1 MPILLQVHNLRK
13 SYDIK
18 PLFDDLVLSV
28 EEKKHI
34 GVVGRNGA
42 GKSTLFKIIMGEESA
57 ESGEV
62 QVHPD
67 TRIGYLSQ
75 QDTDLDLT
83 KTVMEHL
90 VDSSGKESW
99 ECAKMAGQFDLKNE
113 QLEQTI
119 GSFSGGYQM
128 RVKLIAMLLNDPNL
142 LLLDEPTNYLDL
154 STLLLLETF
163 LQQFSGSFLLITHD
177 REFLKRTCDHTLEIA
192 QGKATYYP
200 KPLEEYLAH
209 KVTQA
214 EFARRYNKKII
225 KEQRH
230 LQDFVDRFR
239 YKASKASQAQSKL
252 KQLNKLRTMSIDTAL
267 GAARILLPQVEEI
280 KGEALSLTDVSIGYP
295 DKIVAEDIHF
305 TIQRGEHVAIVGD
318 NGQGKTTLLKT
329 IANALPA
336 IAGKVKIH
344 HRIDMGYYAQH
355 VPEMLNGKDT
365 VESHL
370 IHSAGTGVPDEQ
382 VLKMASNFLFRDHDL
397 KKSISV
403 LSGGEKAR
411 LCLAGLLLQKH
422 DLLLLD
428 EPTNHLDFET
438 VEALAEAL
446 AKSNMTILFVSHDR
460 TFVSGIATSVI
471 EVGDGQVKRSY
482 HDYDNYIYHL
492 KKQLAIREEVQ
503 IVEKTPAGEKK
514 EARRVAHEALKE
526 QKKLLQKTELE
537 ISELEKKK
545 QELLDWFLE
554 NSTSFSRIKQDE
566 LDSVQYELDAR
577 EREWLGAQS
586 EVEQLEERLAM
597 LRE

>member
-1 MPILLQVHNLRK
+1 MPILLQVHNLKK
-13 SYDIK
+13 SYDIE

-34 GVVGRNGA
+34 GLVGRNGA
-42 GKSTLFKIIMGEESA
+42 GKSTLFKIIMGEEVA

-62 QVHPD
+62 QIHPD
-67 TRIGYLSQ
+67 TRIGYLRQ
-75 QDTDLDLT
+75 QNTDLDFS
-83 KTVMEHL
+83 KSVMDYL
-90 VDSSGKESW
+90 VLSSGKESW

-119 GSFSGGYQM
+119 GSFSGGYQI
-128 RVKLIAMLLNDPNL
+128 RVKLVAMLLDDPNL

-163 LQQFSGSFLLITHD
+163 LRQFNGSFLLITHD
-177 REFLKRTCDHTLEIA
+177 REFLKRTCDNTLEIE

-200 KPLEEYLAH
+200 QPLEAYLAH

-214 EFARRYNKKII
+214 EFARRYNKKIA

-252 KQLNKLRTMSIDTAL
+252 KQLNKLRTMSINTAL
-267 GAARILLPQVEEI
+267 GTASIILPQVEEI
-280 KGEALSLTDVSIGYP
+280 KGEALSLTGVSMGYS

-305 TIQRGEHVAIVGD
+305 SVQRGEHVAIVGD

-329 IANALPA
+329 IAGALPEL
-336 IAGKVKIH
+336 AGNIKMH
-344 HRIDMGYYAQH
+344 HRIRMGYYAQH
-355 VPEMLNGKDT
+355 VPEMLNSKDT

-411 LCLAGLLLQKH
+411 LCLAGLLLQNH
-422 DLLLLD
+422 DMLLLD

-438 VEALAEAL
+438 VEALAAAL
-446 AKSNMTILFVSHDR
+446 AKSHMTILFVSHDR
-460 TFVSGIATSVI
+460 TFVSSIATSVI
-471 EVGDGQVKRSY
+471 EVGGEEVRRSF

-492 KKQLAIREEVQ
+492 KRKLAIREELVEA
-503 IVEKTPAGEKK
+503 EKTPESEKK

-526 QKKLLQKTELE
+526 QKKLLQKTELD

-545 QELLDWFLE
+545 QELFDWFEE

-566 LDSVQYELDAR
+566 LDSVQYELDAA
-577 EREWLGAQS
+577 EREWLGVQGS
-586 EVEQLEERLAM
+586 VEELEDKLTM

>member
-1 MPILLQVHNLRK
+1 M
-13 SYDIK
+13 
-18 PLFDDLVLSV
+18 LSV

-42 GKSTLFKIIMGEESA
+42 GKSTLFKIIMGEETA

-62 QVHPD
+62 QIHAD
-67 TRIGYLSQ
+67 TRIGYLRQ
-75 QDTDLDLT
+75 QEDDLDLSQ
-83 KTVMEHL
+83 TVIDHL
-90 VDSSGKESW
+90 TQKSGKEVW

-113 QLEQTI
+113 QLEQSI

-163 LQQFSGSFLLITHD
+163 LQKFNGSFLLITHD
-177 REFLKRTCDHTLEIA
+177 REFLKRTCDQTLEIA

-200 KPLEEYLAH
+200 QPLEAYLAH

-214 EFARRYNKKII
+214 EFARRYNKKIA

-267 GAARILLPQVEEI
+267 GTAKILLPQVEEI
-280 KGEALSLTDVSIGYP
+280 KGEALSLIDVAIGY
-295 DKIVAEDIHF
+295 DEKKVAEDIHF
-305 TIQRGEHVAIVGD
+305 TVERGEHVAIVGD

-329 IANALPA
+329 IAGALPA
-336 IAGKVKIH
+336 LGGQVKMH
-344 HRIDMGYYAQH
+344 HKIRMGYYAQH
-355 VPEMLNGKDT
+355 VPAMLNGKDT

-370 IHSAGTGVPDEQ
+370 IHCAGSGVPDEQ
-382 VLKMASNFLFRDHDL
+382 VLRMASNFLFRDHDL

-438 VEALAEAL
+438 VEALADAL
-446 AKSNMTILFVSHDR
+446 AKSNTTILFVSHDR

-471 EVGDGQVKRSY
+471 EVGGGQVKRSY

-492 KKQLAIREEVQ
+492 KKQLAIREEV
-503 IVEKTPAGEKK
+503 VVHKTSESEKK
-514 EARRVAHEALKE
+514 EARKATHEALKE
-526 QKKLLQKTELE
+526 QKKLLQKIELE

-545 QELLDWFLE
+545 QELLDWFLN

-566 LDSVQYELDAR
+566 LDSVQYELDSV
-577 EREWLGAQS
+577 EREWLEVQS
-586 EVEQLEERLAM
+586 EVEKLEERLGR
-597 LRE
+597 LRG